1 MNNTKSNILH
11 QVAARYICGKQV
23 ELSLGGNNIQLECF
37 QELLETSKKLKESL
51 DNENNLDKV
60 KKLLEQKKQLTKKF
74 QNLTGITWRL

>member
-11 QVAARYICGKQV
+11 QVAARYICGKPV
-23 ELSLGGNNIQLECF
+23 ELSLGGNGIQLECF
-37 QELLETSKKLKESL
+37 QELLETSKCLKESL

-60 KKLLEQKKQLTKKF
+60 KNLLEKKKQLTKKF